1 MQLRWHREDHV
12 EVGHREQ
19 LLLLR
24 FDPTRLFQ
32 ALALGTVPVATGVV
46 ARLLPSAVVAH
57 LQVAAQK
64 RRATVHDVSDRST
77 TLPPKL
83 LGRRCMRSENVSQF

>member
-1 MQLRWHREDHV
+1 
-12 EVGHREQ
+12 
-19 LLLLR
+19 
-24 FDPTRLFQ
+24 
-32 ALALGTVPVATGVV
+32 
-46 ARLLPSAVVAH
+46 VVAH